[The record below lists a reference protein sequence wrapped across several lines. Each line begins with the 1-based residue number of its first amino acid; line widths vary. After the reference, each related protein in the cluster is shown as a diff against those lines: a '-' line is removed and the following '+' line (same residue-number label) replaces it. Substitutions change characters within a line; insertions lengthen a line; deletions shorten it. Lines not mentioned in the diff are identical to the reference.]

1 MSRVLPYAVPG
12 GGNRARESGGGSKM
26 GSKKP
31 SVLGKESLMATW
43 RNWAGNQ
50 IAHPQSIESPRNVT
64 ELAAVVAEA
73 TAQGQKVKAV
83 GSGHSFT
90 SAAATDGRMIRL
102 DNLSGI
108 SHVDRARNQV
118 TVGAGT
124 RLSDLNTLLHA
135 EGLALANL
143 GDIAYQ
149 TVAGAISTSTH
160 GTGTALTG
168 LAGQVVAMTLVNG
181 HGEILECSDSCNA
194 DILDVG
200 RVSVG
205 AVGVIS
211 DYTLQ
216 AVPSFR
222 LRALEQPMRLDDVL
236 ENVHELAAA
245 HDHFEFFWIPHTKWA
260 LTKRNNRTDDELQP
274 LPRIKGWIEKT
285 FMENYA
291 FGALC
296 RVGRVRPSLIPRLA
310 TALPSS
316 GSREYV
322 DQSFKIFAS
331 PRIVRFYE
339 MEHAL
344 PVEAVVP
351 ALRDIRAMVE
361 RKGYML
367 NFPVE
372 VRFTKGD
379 DVALSTAY
387 GRESAY
393 IAVHVYKGME
403 CEPFFRDVEDILRGY
418 DARPHW
424 GKVHYREAEELSA
437 LYPRWN
443 DFIALRNRLDPLRTF
458 SNAYTDTVFGQ

>member
-1 MSRVLPYAVPG
+1 
-12 GGNRARESGGGSKM
+12 
-26 GSKKP
+26 
-31 SVLGKESLMATW
+31 
-43 RNWAGNQ
+43 
-50 IAHPQSIESPRNVT
+50 
-64 ELAAVVAEA
+64 
-73 TAQGQKVKAV
+73 
-83 GSGHSFT
+83 
-90 SAAATDGRMIRL
+90 
-102 DNLSGI
+102 
-108 SHVDRARNQV
+108 
-118 TVGAGT
+118 
-124 RLSDLNTLLHA
+124 LLHS

-160 GTGTALTG
+160 GTGKALTG
-168 LAGQVVAMTLVNG
+168 LAGQVVAMKLING
-181 HGEILECSDSCNA
+181 KGEIIECSKSVNPQ
-194 DILDVG
+194 IFDVA

-205 AVGVIS
+205 ALGIITE
-211 DYTLQ
+211 YTLQ

-236 ENVHELAAA
+236 ENAHDLADT

-260 LTKRNNRTDDELQP
+260 LTKRNNRTEDELQP
-274 LPRIKGWIEKT
+274 LPRVKGWIEKT

-291 FGALC
+291 FGAVC
-296 RVGRVRPSLIPRLA
+296 RVGRARPSLIPRLA

-322 DQSFKIFAS
+322 DQSYKIFAS

-344 PVEAVVP
+344 PVEALVP
-351 ALRDIRAMVE
+351 ALKEIRAMVD
-361 RKGYML
+361 RKGYLL

-379 DVALSTAY
+379 DVPLSTAY
-387 GRESAY
+387 GRDSAY

-403 CEPFFRDVEDILRGY
+403 CEPFFRDVEDILRAY

-424 GKVHYREAEELSA
+424 GKMHYRDAEELSK
-437 LYPRWN
+437 LYPRW
-443 DFIALRNRLDPLRTF
+443 DEFIALRDQLDPQRTF
-458 SNAYTDTVFGQ
+458 SNAYSDTVFGK

>member
-1 MSRVLPYAVPG
+1 
-12 GGNRARESGGGSKM
+12 
-26 GSKKP
+26 
-31 SVLGKESLMATW
+31 MATW

-50 IAHPQSIESPRNVT
+50 KASPVSIDAPRSVA
-64 ELAAVVAEA
+64 ELAALVASASE
-73 TAQGQKVKAV
+73 QGQKVKAV

-90 SAAATDGRMIRL
+90 SAAATNGRMIRL
-102 DNLSGI
+102 ENLSGI
-108 SHVDRARNQV
+108 LHIDRATCRV

-124 RLSDLNTLLHA
+124 RLSELNTLLDA

-160 GTGTALTG
+160 GTGKALTG
-168 LAGQVVAMTLVNG
+168 LAGQVVAMKLVNG
-181 HGEILECSDSCNA
+181 LGEIIECSQSVNPH
-194 DILDVG
+194 IFDVA

-205 AVGVIS
+205 ALGVITE
-211 DYTLQ
+211 YTLQ

-222 LRALEQPMRLDDVL
+222 LRALEQPMRLDEVL
-236 ENVHELAAA
+236 ENAHDLASTN
-245 HDHFEFFWIPHTKWA
+245 DHFEFFWIPHTKWA
-260 LTKRNNRTDDELQP
+260 LTKRNNRTEDELQP
-274 LPRIKGWIEKT
+274 LPRVKGWIEKT

-291 FGALC
+291 FGAVC
-296 RVGRVRPSLIPRLA
+296 RIGRARPSLIPRLA

-344 PVEAVVP
+344 PVEALVP
-351 ALRDIRAMVE
+351 ALKEIRAMVD
-361 RKGYML
+361 RKGYLL

-379 DVALSTAY
+379 DVPLSTAY
-387 GRESAY
+387 GRDSAY

-403 CEPFFRDVEDILRGY
+403 CQPFFRDVEDILRAY

-424 GKVHYREAEELSA
+424 GKMHYREADELSK
-437 LYPRWN
+437 LYPRW
-443 DFIALRNRLDPLRTF
+443 DEFITLRNQLDPQRTF
-458 SNAYTDTVFGQ
+458 SNAYSDTVFGK

>member
-1 MSRVLPYAVPG
+1 
-12 GGNRARESGGGSKM
+12 
-26 GSKKP
+26 
-31 SVLGKESLMATW
+31 MATW

-50 IAHPQSIESPRNVT
+50 KANPLSIEAPKSVS
-64 ELAAVVAEA
+64 ELSAIVSRASE
-73 TAQGQKVKAV
+73 QGQKVKAV

-102 DNLSGI
+102 ENLSGI
-108 SHVDRARNQV
+108 LHIDHASSQV

-124 RLSDLNTLLHA
+124 RLSDLNMLLHT

-160 GTGTALTG
+160 GTGKALTG
-168 LAGQVVAMTLVNG
+168 LAGQVVAMKLINGQGESIECSKSVNP
-181 HGEILECSDSCNA
+181 HILEVA
-194 DILDVG
+194 

-205 AVGVIS
+205 ALGIITE
-211 DYTLQ
+211 YTLQ
-216 AVPSFR
+216 TVPSFR

-236 ENVHELAAA
+236 ENAHDLASA

-260 LTKRNNRTDDELQP
+260 LTKRNNRTEDELQP
-274 LPRIKGWIEKT
+274 LPRVKGWIDKT

-296 RVGRVRPSLIPRLA
+296 RVGRARPSLIPRLA

-344 PVEAVVP
+344 PVDALVP
-351 ALRDIRAMVE
+351 ALKEIRAMVD
-361 RKGYML
+361 RKGYLL

-379 DVALSTAY
+379 DVPLSTAY
-387 GRESAY
+387 GRDSAY

-403 CEPFFRDVEDILRGY
+403 CEPFFRDVEDILRAY

-424 GKVHYREAEELSA
+424 GKMHYRDAEELSK
-437 LYPRWN
+437 LYPRW
-443 DFIALRNRLDPLRTF
+443 DEFIALRNQLDPQRTF
-458 SNAYTDTVFGQ
+458 SNDYSDTVFGK

>member
-1 MSRVLPYAVPG
+1 
-12 GGNRARESGGGSKM
+12 
-26 GSKKP
+26 
-31 SVLGKESLMATW
+31 MATW

-50 IAHPQSIESPRNVT
+50 KASPLSIDTPRDVG
-64 ELAAVVAEA
+64 ELAALVASA
-73 TAQGQKVKAV
+73 ADLGQKVKAV

-90 SAAATDGRMIRL
+90 SAAATNGRMVGL
-102 DNLSGI
+102 ENLRGI
-108 SHVDRARNQV
+108 LHIDRASSQV

-160 GTGTALTG
+160 GTGKALTG
-168 LAGQVVAMTLVNG
+168 LAGQVVAMKLING
-181 HGEILECSDSCNA
+181 QGQIIECSKSVNSQ
-194 DILDVG
+194 IFDVA

-205 AVGVIS
+205 ALGIITE
-211 DYTLQ
+211 YTLQ

-236 ENVHELAAA
+236 DNVHDLASA

-260 LTKRNNRTDDELQP
+260 LTKRNNRTEDELQP
-274 LPRIKGWIEKT
+274 LPRVKGWIEKT

-296 RVGRVRPSLIPRLA
+296 RVGRARPSLIPRLA

-339 MEHAL
+339 MEHAV
-344 PVEAVVP
+344 PVEAIVP
-351 ALRDIRAMVE
+351 ALKEIRAMVD
-361 RKGYML
+361 RKGYLL

-379 DVALSTAY
+379 DVPLSTAY
-387 GRESAY
+387 GRDSAY

-403 CEPFFRDVEDILRGY
+403 CEPFFRDVEDILRSY

-424 GKVHYREAEELSA
+424 GKMHYRDAEELSK
-437 LYPRWN
+437 LYPRW
-443 DFIALRNRLDPLRTF
+443 DEFIALRNQLDPQRTF
-458 SNAYTDTVFGQ
+458 SNAYSDTVFGK

>member
-1 MSRVLPYAVPG
+1 
-12 GGNRARESGGGSKM
+12 
-26 GSKKP
+26 
-31 SVLGKESLMATW
+31 MATW

-50 IAHPQSIESPRNVT
+50 KASPVSIDAPRSVA
-64 ELAAVVAEA
+64 ELAALVASASE
-73 TAQGQKVKAV
+73 QGQKVKAV

-90 SAAATDGRMIRL
+90 SAAATNGRMIRL
-102 DNLSGI
+102 ENLNGI
-108 SHVDRARNQV
+108 LHVDRATCQV

-124 RLSDLNTLLHA
+124 RLSDLNTLLDA

-160 GTGTALTG
+160 GTGKALTG
-168 LAGQVVAMTLVNG
+168 LAGQVVAMKLVNG
-181 HGEILECSDSCNA
+181 HGEIIECSQSVNPH
-194 DILDVG
+194 IFDVA

-205 AVGVIS
+205 ALGVITE
-211 DYTLQ
+211 YILQ

-222 LRALEQPMRLDDVL
+222 LRALEQPMRLDEVL
-236 ENVHELAAA
+236 ENAHDLASTN
-245 HDHFEFFWIPHTKWA
+245 DHFEFFWIPHTKWA
-260 LTKRNNRTDDELQP
+260 LTKRNNRTEDELQP
-274 LPRIKGWIEKT
+274 LPRVKGWIEKT

-291 FGALC
+291 FGAVC
-296 RVGRVRPSLIPRLA
+296 RIGRARPSLIPRLA

-344 PVEAVVP
+344 PVEALVP
-351 ALRDIRAMVE
+351 ALKEIRAMVD
-361 RKGYML
+361 RKGYLL

-379 DVALSTAY
+379 DVPLSTAY
-387 GRESAY
+387 GRDSAY

-403 CEPFFRDVEDILRGY
+403 CEPFFRDVEDILRAY

-424 GKVHYREAEELSA
+424 GKMHYREADELSK

-443 DFIALRNRLDPLRTF
+443 EFITLRNQLDPQRTF
-458 SNAYTDTVFGQ
+458 SNAYSDTVFGK

>member
-1 MSRVLPYAVPG
+1 
-12 GGNRARESGGGSKM
+12 
-26 GSKKP
+26 
-31 SVLGKESLMATW
+31 MATW

-50 IAHPQSIESPRNVT
+50 KANPVSIDAPRSVG
-64 ELAAVVAEA
+64 ELAALVASA
-73 TAQGQKVKAV
+73 SGQGQKVKAV

-90 SAAATDGRMIRL
+90 SAAATNGRMIRL
-102 DNLSGI
+102 ENLSGI
-108 SHVDRARNQV
+108 LHIDHASCQV

-124 RLSDLNTLLHA
+124 RLSDLNTLLHT

-160 GTGTALTG
+160 GTGKALTG
-168 LAGQVVAMTLVNG
+168 LAGQVVAMKLING
-181 HGEILECSDSCNA
+181 QGEIIECSKSLNPHVF
-194 DILDVG
+194 DVA

-205 AVGVIS
+205 ALGIITE
-211 DYTLQ
+211 YTLQ

-236 ENVHELAAA
+236 ENAHDLAST

-260 LTKRNNRTDDELQP
+260 LTKRNNRTEDELQP
-274 LPRIKGWIEKT
+274 LPCVKGWIDKT

-296 RVGRVRPSLIPRLA
+296 RIGRARPSLIPRLA

-322 DQSFKIFAS
+322 DQSFKVFAS

-344 PVEAVVP
+344 PVEALVP
-351 ALRDIRAMVE
+351 ALKEIRAMVH
-361 RKGYML
+361 RKGYLL

-379 DVALSTAY
+379 DVPLSTAF
-387 GRESAY
+387 GRDSAY

-403 CEPFFRDVEDILRGY
+403 CEPFFRDVEDILRAY

-424 GKVHYREAEELSA
+424 GKMHYRDAEELSK
-437 LYPRWN
+437 LYPRW
-443 DFIALRNRLDPLRTF
+443 DEFIALRNQLDPQRTF
-458 SNAYTDTVFGQ
+458 SNAYSDTVFGK

>member
-1 MSRVLPYAVPG
+1 
-12 GGNRARESGGGSKM
+12 
-26 GSKKP
+26 
-31 SVLGKESLMATW
+31 MATW

-50 IAHPQSIESPRNVT
+50 KANPLSIEAPKSVS
-64 ELAAVVAEA
+64 ELSAIVSRASGR
-73 TAQGQKVKAV
+73 GQKVKAV

-90 SAAATDGRMIRL
+90 SAAATNGRMIRL
-102 DNLSGI
+102 ENLSGI
-108 SHVDRARNQV
+108 LHIDHASCQV

-124 RLSDLNTLLHA
+124 RLSDLNMLLHT

-160 GTGTALTG
+160 GTGNALTG
-168 LAGQVVAMTLVNG
+168 LAGQVVAMKLING
-181 HGEILECSDSCNA
+181 QGEIVECSKSVNPH
-194 DILDVG
+194 IFDVA

-205 AVGVIS
+205 ALGIITE
-211 DYTLQ
+211 YTLQ
-216 AVPSFR
+216 TVPSFR

-236 ENVHELAAA
+236 ENAHDLASA

-260 LTKRNNRTDDELQP
+260 LTKRNNRTEDELQP
-274 LPRIKGWIEKT
+274 LPLVKGWIDKT

-296 RVGRVRPSLIPRLA
+296 RVGRARPSLIPRLA

-344 PVEAVVP
+344 PVDALVP
-351 ALRDIRAMVE
+351 ALKEIRAMVD
-361 RKGYML
+361 RKGYLL

-379 DVALSTAY
+379 DVPLSTAY
-387 GRESAY
+387 GRDSAY

-403 CEPFFRDVEDILRGY
+403 CEPFFRDVEDILRAY

-424 GKVHYREAEELSA
+424 GKMNYRDAEELSK
-437 LYPRWN
+437 LYPRW
-443 DFIALRNRLDPLRTF
+443 DEFIALRNQLDPQRTF
-458 SNAYTDTVFGQ
+458 SNAYSDTVFGK

>member
-1 MSRVLPYAVPG
+1 
-12 GGNRARESGGGSKM
+12 
-26 GSKKP
+26 
-31 SVLGKESLMATW
+31 MATW

-50 IAHPQSIESPRNVT
+50 KANPLSIEAPKSVS
-64 ELAAVVAEA
+64 ELSAIVSRASE
-73 TAQGQKVKAV
+73 QGQKVKAV

-102 DNLSGI
+102 ENLSGI
-108 SHVDRARNQV
+108 LHIDHETCQV

-160 GTGTALTG
+160 GTGKALTG
-168 LAGQVVAMTLVNG
+168 LAGQVVAMKLING
-181 HGEILECSDSCNA
+181 QGDIIECSKSVNSH
-194 DILDVG
+194 IFDVA

-205 AVGVIS
+205 ALGVITE
-211 DYTLQ
+211 YTLQ

-236 ENVHELAAA
+236 ENAHDLASA

-260 LTKRNNRTDDELQP
+260 LTKRNNRTEDELQP
-274 LPRIKGWIEKT
+274 LPRVKGWIEKT

-296 RVGRVRPSLIPRLA
+296 RVGRARPSLIPRLA

-344 PVEAVVP
+344 PVEALVP
-351 ALRDIRAMVE
+351 ALKEIRAMVD
-361 RKGYML
+361 RKRYLL

-379 DVALSTAY
+379 DVPLSTAY
-387 GRESAY
+387 GRDSAY

-403 CEPFFRDVEDILRGY
+403 CEPFFRDVEDILRAY

-424 GKVHYREAEELSA
+424 GKMHYRDADELSK
-437 LYPRWN
+437 LYPRW
-443 DFIALRNRLDPLRTF
+443 DEFIALRNQLDPQRTF
-458 SNAYTDTVFGQ
+458 SNAYSDTVFGK

>member
-1 MSRVLPYAVPG
+1 
-12 GGNRARESGGGSKM
+12 
-26 GSKKP
+26 
-31 SVLGKESLMATW
+31 MATW

-50 IAHPQSIESPRNVT
+50 KANPLSIEAPKSVSDLSAIVSRAS
-64 ELAAVVAEA
+64 E
-73 TAQGQKVKAV
+73 QGQKVKAV

-90 SAAATDGRMIRL
+90 SAAATNGRMIRL
-102 DNLSGI
+102 ENLSGI
-108 SHVDRARNQV
+108 LHVDHASCQV

-124 RLSDLNTLLHA
+124 RLSDLNMLLHT

-160 GTGTALTG
+160 GTGKALTG
-168 LAGQVVAMTLVNG
+168 LAGQVVAMKLING
-181 HGEILECSDSCNA
+181 QGEIIECSKSVNPH
-194 DILDVG
+194 ILEVA

-205 AVGVIS
+205 ALGIITE
-211 DYTLQ
+211 YTLQ
-216 AVPSFR
+216 TVPSFR

-236 ENVHELAAA
+236 ENAHDLASA

-260 LTKRNNRTDDELQP
+260 LTKRNNRTEDELQP
-274 LPRIKGWIEKT
+274 LPLVKGWIDKT

-296 RVGRVRPSLIPRLA
+296 RVGRARPSLIPRLA

-344 PVEAVVP
+344 PVDALVP
-351 ALRDIRAMVE
+351 ALKEIRAMVD
-361 RKGYML
+361 RKGYLL

-379 DVALSTAY
+379 DVPLSTAY
-387 GRESAY
+387 GRDSAY

-403 CEPFFRDVEDILRGY
+403 CEPFFRDVEDILRAY

-424 GKVHYREAEELSA
+424 GKMHYRDAEELSK
-437 LYPRWN
+437 LYPRW
-443 DFIALRNRLDPLRTF
+443 DEFIALRNQLDPQRTF
-458 SNAYTDTVFGQ
+458 SNAYSDTVFGK

>member
-1 MSRVLPYAVPG
+1 
-12 GGNRARESGGGSKM
+12 
-26 GSKKP
+26 
-31 SVLGKESLMATW
+31 MATW

-50 IAHPQSIESPRNVT
+50 KASPLSIDAPRSVA
-64 ELAAVVAEA
+64 ELAALVASASE
-73 TAQGQKVKAV
+73 QGQKVKAV

-90 SAAATDGRMIRL
+90 SAAATNGRMIRL
-102 DNLSGI
+102 ENLSGI
-108 SHVDRARNQV
+108 LHVDRATCRV

-124 RLSDLNTLLHA
+124 RLSELNTLLDA

-160 GTGTALTG
+160 GTGKALTG
-168 LAGQVVAMTLVNG
+168 LAGQVVAMKLVNG
-181 HGEILECSDSCNA
+181 HGEIIECSQSVNPH
-194 DILDVG
+194 ILDVA

-205 AVGVIS
+205 ALGVITE
-211 DYTLQ
+211 YTLQ

-236 ENVHELAAA
+236 ENAHDLASTN
-245 HDHFEFFWIPHTKWA
+245 DHFEFFWIPHTKWA
-260 LTKRNNRTDDELQP
+260 LTKRNNRTEDELQP
-274 LPRIKGWIEKT
+274 LPRVKGWIEKT

-291 FGALC
+291 FGAVC
-296 RVGRVRPSLIPRLA
+296 RIGRARPSLIPRLA

-344 PVEAVVP
+344 PVEALVP
-351 ALRDIRAMVE
+351 ALKEIRAMVD
-361 RKGYML
+361 RKGYLL

-379 DVALSTAY
+379 DVPLSTAY
-387 GRESAY
+387 GRDSAY

-403 CEPFFRDVEDILRGY
+403 CEPFFRDVEDILRAY

-424 GKVHYREAEELSA
+424 GKMHYREADELSK

-443 DFIALRNRLDPLRTF
+443 EFITLRNQLDPQRTF
-458 SNAYTDTVFGQ
+458 SNVYSDTVFGK

>member
-1 MSRVLPYAVPG
+1 
-12 GGNRARESGGGSKM
+12 
-26 GSKKP
+26 
-31 SVLGKESLMATW
+31 MATW

-50 IAHPQSIESPRNVT
+50 KASPVSIDAPRSVA
-64 ELAAVVAEA
+64 ELAALVASASE
-73 TAQGQKVKAV
+73 QGQKVKAV

-90 SAAATDGRMIRL
+90 SAAATNGRMIRL
-102 DNLSGI
+102 ENLSGI
-108 SHVDRARNQV
+108 LHVDRATCRV

-124 RLSDLNTLLHA
+124 RLSELNTLLDA

-160 GTGTALTG
+160 GTGKALTG
-168 LAGQVVAMTLVNG
+168 LAGQVVAMKLVNG
-181 HGEILECSDSCNA
+181 LGEIIECSQSVNPH
-194 DILDVG
+194 IFDVA

-205 AVGVIS
+205 ALGVITE
-211 DYTLQ
+211 YTLQ

-222 LRALEQPMRLDDVL
+222 LRALEQPMRLDEVL
-236 ENVHELAAA
+236 ENAHDLASTN
-245 HDHFEFFWIPHTKWA
+245 DHFEFFWIPHTKWA
-260 LTKRNNRTDDELQP
+260 LTKRNNRTEDELQP
-274 LPRIKGWIEKT
+274 LPRVKGWIEKT

-291 FGALC
+291 FDAVC
-296 RVGRVRPSLIPRLA
+296 RIGRARPSLIPRLA

-322 DQSFKIFAS
+322 NQSFKIFAS

-344 PVEAVVP
+344 PVEALVP
-351 ALRDIRAMVE
+351 ALKEIRAMVD
-361 RKGYML
+361 RKGYLL

-379 DVALSTAY
+379 DVPLSTAY
-387 GRESAY
+387 GRDSAY

-403 CEPFFRDVEDILRGY
+403 CQPFFRDVEDILRAY

-424 GKVHYREAEELSA
+424 GKMHYREADELSK
-437 LYPRWN
+437 LYPRW
-443 DFIALRNRLDPLRTF
+443 DEFITLRNQLDPQRTF
-458 SNAYTDTVFGQ
+458 SNAYSDTVFGK

>member
-1 MSRVLPYAVPG
+1 
-12 GGNRARESGGGSKM
+12 
-26 GSKKP
+26 
-31 SVLGKESLMATW
+31 MATW

-50 IAHPQSIESPRNVT
+50 KASPVSIDAPRSVA
-64 ELAAVVAEA
+64 ELAALVASASE
-73 TAQGQKVKAV
+73 QGQKVKAV

-90 SAAATDGRMIRL
+90 SAAATNGRMIRL
-102 DNLSGI
+102 ENLNGI
-108 SHVDRARNQV
+108 LHVDRATCQV

-124 RLSDLNTLLHA
+124 RLSDLNTLLDA

-160 GTGTALTG
+160 GTGKALTG
-168 LAGQVVAMTLVNG
+168 LAGQVVAMKLVNG
-181 HGEILECSDSCNA
+181 LGEIIECSQSVNPH
-194 DILDVG
+194 IFDVA

-205 AVGVIS
+205 ALGVITE
-211 DYTLQ
+211 YTLQ

-222 LRALEQPMRLDDVL
+222 LRALEQPMRLDEVL
-236 ENVHELAAA
+236 ENAHDLASTN
-245 HDHFEFFWIPHTKWA
+245 DHFEFFWIPHTKWA
-260 LTKRNNRTDDELQP
+260 LTKRNNRTEDELQP
-274 LPRIKGWIEKT
+274 LPRVKGWIEKT

-291 FGALC
+291 FGAVC
-296 RVGRVRPSLIPRLA
+296 RVGRARPSLIPRLA

-344 PVEAVVP
+344 PVEALVP
-351 ALRDIRAMVE
+351 ALKEIRAMVD
-361 RKGYML
+361 RKGYLL

-379 DVALSTAY
+379 DVPLSTAY
-387 GRESAY
+387 GRDSAY

-403 CEPFFRDVEDILRGY
+403 CQPFFRDVEDILRAY

-424 GKVHYREAEELSA
+424 GKMHYREADELSK
-437 LYPRWN
+437 LYPRW
-443 DFIALRNRLDPLRTF
+443 DEFITLRNQLDPQRTF
-458 SNAYTDTVFGQ
+458 SNAYSDTVFGK

>member
-1 MSRVLPYAVPG
+1 
-12 GGNRARESGGGSKM
+12 M
-26 GSKKP
+26 GSQKP
-31 SVLGKESLMATW
+31 SVLGKESRMATW

>member
-1 MSRVLPYAVPG
+1 
-12 GGNRARESGGGSKM
+12 
-26 GSKKP
+26 
-31 SVLGKESLMATW
+31 MATW

-50 IAHPQSIESPRNVT
+50 KANPVSIDAPWSVG
-64 ELAAVVAEA
+64 ELAALVASA
-73 TAQGQKVKAV
+73 SGQGQKVKAV

-90 SAAATDGRMIRL
+90 SAAATNGRMIRL
-102 DNLSGI
+102 ENLSGI
-108 SHVDRARNQV
+108 LHIDHASCQV

-124 RLSDLNTLLHA
+124 RLSDLNTLLHT

-160 GTGTALTG
+160 GTGKALTG
-168 LAGQVVAMTLVNG
+168 LAGQVVAMKLING
-181 HGEILECSDSCNA
+181 QGEIIECSESLNPH
-194 DILDVG
+194 IFDVA

-205 AVGVIS
+205 ALGIITE
-211 DYTLQ
+211 YTLQ

-236 ENVHELAAA
+236 ENAHDLAST

-260 LTKRNNRTDDELQP
+260 LTKRNNRTEDELQP
-274 LPRIKGWIEKT
+274 LPRVKGWIEKT

-291 FGALC
+291 FGAVC
-296 RVGRVRPSLIPRLA
+296 RVGRARPSLIPRLA

-322 DQSFKIFAS
+322 DQSYKIFAS

-344 PVEAVVP
+344 PVEALVP
-351 ALRDIRAMVE
+351 ALREIRAMVD
-361 RKGYML
+361 RKGYLL

-379 DVALSTAY
+379 DVPLSTAY
-387 GRESAY
+387 GRDSAY

-403 CEPFFRDVEDILRGY
+403 CEPFFRDVEDILRAY

-424 GKVHYREAEELSA
+424 GKMHYREAEELSK
-437 LYPRWN
+437 LYPRW
-443 DFIALRNRLDPLRTF
+443 DEFIALRNQLDPQRTF
-458 SNAYTDTVFGQ
+458 SNAYSDTVFGK

>member
-1 MSRVLPYAVPG
+1 
-12 GGNRARESGGGSKM
+12 
-26 GSKKP
+26 
-31 SVLGKESLMATW
+31 MATW

-50 IAHPQSIESPRNVT
+50 KANPLSIEAPKSVS
-64 ELAAVVAEA
+64 ELSAIVSRASE
-73 TAQGQKVKAV
+73 QGQKVKAV

-90 SAAATDGRMIRL
+90 SAAASNGRMIRL
-102 DNLSGI
+102 ENLSGI
-108 SHVDRARNQV
+108 LHVDHASCQV

-124 RLSDLNTLLHA
+124 RLSDLNMLLHT

-160 GTGTALTG
+160 GTGKALTG
-168 LAGQVVAMTLVNG
+168 LAGQVVAMKLING
-181 HGEILECSDSCNA
+181 QGEIIECSKSVNPH
-194 DILDVG
+194 IFDVA

-205 AVGVIS
+205 ALGIITE
-211 DYTLQ
+211 YTLQ

-222 LRALEQPMRLDDVL
+222 LRALEQPIRLDEVL
-236 ENVHELAAA
+236 ENAHELASA

-260 LTKRNNRTDDELQP
+260 LTKRNNRTEDELQP
-274 LPRIKGWIEKT
+274 LPRVKGWIEKT

-296 RVGRVRPSLIPRLA
+296 RVGRARPSLIPRLA

-344 PVEAVVP
+344 PVEALVP
-351 ALRDIRAMVE
+351 ALKEIRAMVD
-361 RKGYML
+361 RKRYLL

-379 DVALSTAY
+379 DVPLSTAY
-387 GRESAY
+387 GRDSAY

-403 CEPFFRDVEDILRGY
+403 CEPFFRDVEDILRAY

-424 GKVHYREAEELSA
+424 GKMHYRDADELSK
-437 LYPRWN
+437 LYPRW
-443 DFIALRNRLDPLRTF
+443 DQFIALRNQLDPQRTF
-458 SNAYTDTVFGQ
+458 SNAYSDTVFGK

>member
-1 MSRVLPYAVPG
+1 
-12 GGNRARESGGGSKM
+12 
-26 GSKKP
+26 
-31 SVLGKESLMATW
+31 MATW

-50 IAHPQSIESPRNVT
+50 KASPLSIESPRSVG
-64 ELAAVVAEA
+64 ELAALVASASEL
-73 TAQGQKVKAV
+73 GQKVKAV

-90 SAAATDGRMIRL
+90 SAAATNGRMVRL
-102 DNLSGI
+102 ESLSGI
-108 SHVDRARNQV
+108 LNVDRAKCQV

-124 RLSDLNTLLHA
+124 RLSDLNTLLHS

-160 GTGTALTG
+160 GTGKALTG
-168 LAGQVVAMTLVNG
+168 LAGQVIAMKLTNG
-181 HGEILECSDSCNA
+181 QGEIIECSKSVNPQ
-194 DILDVG
+194 IFDVA

-205 AVGVIS
+205 ALGIITE
-211 DYTLQ
+211 YTLQ

-236 ENVHELAAA
+236 ENAHDLASTN
-245 HDHFEFFWIPHTKWA
+245 DHFEFFWIPHTKWA
-260 LTKRNNRTDDELQP
+260 LTKRNNRTEDELQP
-274 LPRIKGWIEKT
+274 LPRVKGWIEKT

-291 FGALC
+291 FGAVC
-296 RVGRVRPSLIPRLA
+296 RVGRARPSLIPRLA

-322 DQSFKIFAS
+322 DQSYKIFAS

-344 PVEAVVP
+344 PVEALVP
-351 ALRDIRAMVE
+351 ALKEIRAMVD
-361 RKGYML
+361 RKGYLL

-379 DVALSTAY
+379 DVPLSTAY
-387 GRESAY
+387 GRDSAY

-403 CEPFFRDVEDILRGY
+403 CEPFFRDVEDILRAY

-424 GKVHYREAEELSA
+424 GKMHYRDAEELSK
-437 LYPRWN
+437 LYPRW
-443 DFIALRNRLDPLRTF
+443 DEFITLRNQLDPQRTF
-458 SNAYTDTVFGQ
+458 SNAYSDTVFGK

>member
-1 MSRVLPYAVPG
+1 
-12 GGNRARESGGGSKM
+12 
-26 GSKKP
+26 
-31 SVLGKESLMATW
+31 MATW

-50 IAHPQSIESPRNVT
+50 VAHPQSIESPRNVG
-64 ELAAVVAEA
+64 ELAEIVAQA
-73 TAQGQKVKAV
+73 SARGQKIKAV

-90 SAAATDGRMIRL
+90 SAAATDGRMLRL
-102 DNLSGI
+102 ENLRGI
-108 SHVDRARNQV
+108 SHVDREKNQV

-124 RLSDLNTLLHA
+124 RLSELNTLLHA
-135 EGLALANL
+135 EGLALANM

-160 GTGTALTG
+160 GTGKALTG
-168 LAGQVVAMTLVNG
+168 LAGQVVAMTMVNG
-181 HGEILECSDSCNA
+181 NGEIVECSATSHS
-194 DILDVG
+194 DVFEDG

-205 AVGVIS
+205 ALGVVS
-211 DYTLQ
+211 QYTLQ
-216 AVPSFR
+216 VVPAFR

-236 ENVHELAAA
+236 ENA
-245 HDHFEFFWIPHTKWA
+245 HDLSATNDHFEFFWIPHTKWA

-274 LPRIKGWIEKT
+274 LPRVRGWVEKT

-291 FGALC
+291 FGAVC
-296 RVGRVRPSLIPRLA
+296 RVGRARPSLIPRLA

-351 ALRDIRAMVE
+351 ALKEIRAMVD
-361 RKGYML
+361 RKGYLL

-387 GRESAY
+387 GRDSAY

-424 GKVHYREAEELSA
+424 GKMHYRDAAELST
-437 LYPRWN
+437 LYPKWN
-443 DFIALRNRLDPLRTF
+443 DFIALRDRLDPGRTF
-458 SNAYTDTVFGQ
+458 ANAYTDTVFGK

>member
-1 MSRVLPYAVPG
+1 
-12 GGNRARESGGGSKM
+12 
-26 GSKKP
+26 
-31 SVLGKESLMATW
+31 MATW

-50 IAHPQSIESPRNVT
+50 KASPVSIDAPRSVG
-64 ELAAVVAEA
+64 ELAALVASA
-73 TAQGQKVKAV
+73 SGQGQKVKAV

-90 SAAATDGRMIRL
+90 SAAATNGRMVRL
-102 DNLSGI
+102 ENLSGI
-108 SHVDRARNQV
+108 LHIDHASSQV

-124 RLSDLNTLLHA
+124 RLSDLNMLLHA

-160 GTGTALTG
+160 GTGKALTG
-168 LAGQVVAMTLVNG
+168 LAGQVVAMKLING
-181 HGEILECSDSCNA
+181 QGEIIECSKSLNPH
-194 DILDVG
+194 IFDVA

-205 AVGVIS
+205 ALGIITE
-211 DYTLQ
+211 YTLQ

-236 ENVHELAAA
+236 ENAHDLASA

-260 LTKRNNRTDDELQP
+260 LTKRNNRTEDELQP
-274 LPRIKGWIEKT
+274 LPRVKGWIEKT

-296 RVGRVRPSLIPRLA
+296 RVGRARPSLIPRLA

-344 PVEAVVP
+344 PVEGLVP
-351 ALRDIRAMVE
+351 ALREIRAMVD
-361 RKGYML
+361 RKGYLL

-379 DVALSTAY
+379 DVPLSTAF
-387 GRESAY
+387 GRDSAY

-403 CEPFFRDVEDILRGY
+403 CEPFFRDVEDILRAY

-424 GKVHYREAEELSA
+424 GKMHYRDAEELSK
-437 LYPRWN
+437 LYPRW
-443 DFIALRNRLDPLRTF
+443 DEFIALRNQLDPQRTF
-458 SNAYTDTVFGQ
+458 SNVYSDTVFGK

>member
-1 MSRVLPYAVPG
+1 
-12 GGNRARESGGGSKM
+12 
-26 GSKKP
+26 
-31 SVLGKESLMATW
+31 MATW

-50 IAHPQSIESPRNVT
+50 KSHPVSIDEPRSVG
-64 ELAAVVAEA
+64 ELSSLVARASSRGE
-73 TAQGQKVKAV
+73 KVKAV

-90 SAAATDGRMIRL
+90 SAAATDGRMVRL
-102 DNLSGI
+102 DNLTGI
-108 SHVDRARNQV
+108 SHVDHVKNQV

-124 RLSDLNTLLHA
+124 RLSELNTLLDA
-135 EGLALANL
+135 EGLAMANL

-160 GTGTALTG
+160 GTGKALTG

-181 HGEILECSDSCNA
+181 HGEILECSDTTNS

-205 AVGVIS
+205 ALGIITE
-211 DYTLQ
+211 YTLQ
-216 AVPSFR
+216 VVPSFR
-222 LRALEQPMRLDDVL
+222 LRALEQPMKLDEVL
-236 ENVHELAAA
+236 ENIHELAAA
-245 HDHFEFFWIPHTKWA
+245 HDHFEFFWIPHTRWA
-260 LTKRNNRTDDELQP
+260 LTKRNNRTDDALAP
-274 LPRIKGWIEKT
+274 LPRVKGWIDKT

-296 RVGRVRPSLIPRLA
+296 RVGRARPSLIPRLA

-344 PVEAVVP
+344 PVDAVAP
-351 ALRDIRAMVE
+351 ALRDIRSMIE
-361 RKGYML
+361 RKGYLL
-367 NFPVE
+367 NFPIE

-379 DVALSTAY
+379 DVPLSTAH
-387 GRESAY
+387 GRDSAY

-403 CEPFFRDVEDILRGY
+403 SEPFFRDVEDILRGY
-418 DARPHW
+418 NARPHW
-424 GKVHYREAEELSA
+424 GKMHYRDAGELST
-437 LYPRWN
+437 LYPRW
-443 DFIALRNRLDPLRTF
+443 DEFISLRNRLDPQRTF
-458 SNAYTDTVFGQ
+458 ANAYTDTVFGT

>member
-1 MSRVLPYAVPG
+1 
-12 GGNRARESGGGSKM
+12 
-26 GSKKP
+26 
-31 SVLGKESLMATW
+31 MATW

-50 IAHPQSIESPRNVT
+50 VAHPQSIESPRNVG
-64 ELAAVVAEA
+64 ELAEIVAQA
-73 TAQGQKVKAV
+73 SARGQKIKAV

-90 SAAATDGRMIRL
+90 SAAATDGRMLRL
-102 DNLSGI
+102 ENLRGI
-108 SHVDRARNQV
+108 THVDRKKNQV

-124 RLSDLNTLLHA
+124 RLSELNTLLHA
-135 EGLALANL
+135 EGLALANM

-160 GTGTALTG
+160 GTGKALTG
-168 LAGQVVAMTLVNG
+168 LAGQVVAMTMVNG
-181 HGEILECSDSCNA
+181 NGEIVECSATSHS
-194 DILDVG
+194 DVFEAG

-205 AVGVIS
+205 ALGVVS
-211 DYTLQ
+211 QYTLQ
-216 AVPSFR
+216 VVPAFR

-236 ENVHELAAA
+236 ENA
-245 HDHFEFFWIPHTKWA
+245 HDLSTTNDHFEFFWIPHTKWA

-274 LPRIKGWIEKT
+274 LPRVRGWVEKT

-291 FGALC
+291 FGAVC
-296 RVGRVRPSLIPRLA
+296 RVGRARPSLIPRLA

-351 ALRDIRAMVE
+351 ALKEIRAMVD
-361 RKGYML
+361 RKGYLL

-387 GRESAY
+387 GRDSAY

-424 GKVHYREAEELSA
+424 GKMHYRDAAELST
-437 LYPRWN
+437 LYPKWN
-443 DFIALRNRLDPLRTF
+443 DFIALRDRLDPGRTF
-458 SNAYTDTVFGQ
+458 ANAYTDTVFGK

>member
-1 MSRVLPYAVPG
+1 
-12 GGNRARESGGGSKM
+12 
-26 GSKKP
+26 
-31 SVLGKESLMATW
+31 MATW

-50 IAHPQSIESPRNVT
+50 VAHPQSIESPRNVG
-64 ELAAVVAEA
+64 ELAEIVAQA
-73 TAQGQKVKAV
+73 SALGQKIKAV

-90 SAAATDGRMIRL
+90 SAAATDGRMLRL
-102 DNLSGI
+102 ENLRGI
-108 SHVDRARNQV
+108 THVDREKNQV

-135 EGLALANL
+135 EGLALANM

-160 GTGTALTG
+160 GTGKALTG
-168 LAGQVVAMTLVNG
+168 LAGQVVAMTMVNG
-181 HGEILECSDSCNA
+181 NGEIVECSATSHS
-194 DILDVG
+194 DVFEAG

-205 AVGVIS
+205 ALGVVS
-211 DYTLQ
+211 QYTLQ
-216 AVPSFR
+216 VVPAFR

-236 ENVHELAAA
+236 ENA
-245 HDHFEFFWIPHTKWA
+245 HDLSATNDHFEFFWIPHTKWA

-274 LPRIKGWIEKT
+274 LPRVRGWVEKT

-291 FGALC
+291 FGAVC
-296 RVGRVRPSLIPRLA
+296 RVGRARPSLIPRLA

-351 ALRDIRAMVE
+351 ALKEIRAMVD
-361 RKGYML
+361 RKGYLL

-387 GRESAY
+387 GRDSAY

-424 GKVHYREAEELSA
+424 GKMHYRDAAELST
-437 LYPRWN
+437 LYPKWN
-443 DFIALRNRLDPLRTF
+443 DFIALRDRLDPGRTF
-458 SNAYTDTVFGQ
+458 ANAYTDTVFGK

>member
-1 MSRVLPYAVPG
+1 
-12 GGNRARESGGGSKM
+12 
-26 GSKKP
+26 
-31 SVLGKESLMATW
+31 MATW

-50 IAHPQSIESPRNVT
+50 KASPVSIDAPRSVT
-64 ELAAVVAEA
+64 ELAALVASASE
-73 TAQGQKVKAV
+73 QGQKVKAV

-90 SAAATDGRMIRL
+90 SAAATNGRMIRL
-102 DNLSGI
+102 ENLSGI
-108 SHVDRARNQV
+108 LHVDRATCRV

-124 RLSDLNTLLHA
+124 RLSELNTLLDA

-160 GTGTALTG
+160 GTGKALTG
-168 LAGQVVAMTLVNG
+168 LAGQVVAMKLVNG
-181 HGEILECSDSCNA
+181 LGEIIECSQSVNPH
-194 DILDVG
+194 IFDVA

-205 AVGVIS
+205 ALGVITE
-211 DYTLQ
+211 YTLQ

-222 LRALEQPMRLDDVL
+222 LRALEQPMRLDEVL
-236 ENVHELAAA
+236 ENAHDLASTN
-245 HDHFEFFWIPHTKWA
+245 DHFEFFWIPHTKWA
-260 LTKRNNRTDDELQP
+260 LTKRNNRTEDELQP
-274 LPRIKGWIEKT
+274 LPRVKGWIEKT

-291 FGALC
+291 FGAVC
-296 RVGRVRPSLIPRLA
+296 RIGRARPSLIPRLA

-344 PVEAVVP
+344 PVEALVP
-351 ALRDIRAMVE
+351 ALKEIRAMVD
-361 RKGYML
+361 RKGYLL

-379 DVALSTAY
+379 DVPLSTAY
-387 GRESAY
+387 GRDSAY

-403 CEPFFRDVEDILRGY
+403 CQPFFRDVEDILRAY

-424 GKVHYREAEELSA
+424 GKMHYREADELSK
-437 LYPRWN
+437 LYPRW
-443 DFIALRNRLDPLRTF
+443 DEFIALRDQLDPQRTF
-458 SNAYTDTVFGQ
+458 SNAYSDTVFGK

>member
-1 MSRVLPYAVPG
+1 
-12 GGNRARESGGGSKM
+12 
-26 GSKKP
+26 
-31 SVLGKESLMATW
+31 MATW

-50 IAHPQSIESPRNVT
+50 KASPVSIDAPRSVA
-64 ELAAVVAEA
+64 ELAALVARASE
-73 TAQGQKVKAV
+73 QGQKVKAV

-90 SAAATDGRMIRL
+90 SAAATNGRMIRL
-102 DNLSGI
+102 ENLNGI
-108 SHVDRARNQV
+108 LHVDRATCQV

-124 RLSDLNTLLHA
+124 RLSELNTLLDA

-160 GTGTALTG
+160 GTGKALTG
-168 LAGQVVAMTLVNG
+168 LAGQVVAMKLVNG
-181 HGEILECSDSCNA
+181 HGEIIECSQSVNPH
-194 DILDVG
+194 IFDVA

-205 AVGVIS
+205 ALGVITE
-211 DYTLQ
+211 YTLQ

-222 LRALEQPMRLDDVL
+222 LRALEQPMRLDEVL
-236 ENVHELAAA
+236 ENAHDLASTN
-245 HDHFEFFWIPHTKWA
+245 DHFEFFWIPHTKWA
-260 LTKRNNRTDDELQP
+260 LTKRNNRTEDELQP
-274 LPRIKGWIEKT
+274 LPRVKGWIEKT

-291 FGALC
+291 FGAVC
-296 RVGRVRPSLIPRLA
+296 RIGRARPSLIPRLA

-344 PVEAVVP
+344 PVEALVP
-351 ALRDIRAMVE
+351 ALREIRAMVD
-361 RKGYML
+361 RKGYLL

-379 DVALSTAY
+379 DVPLSTAY
-387 GRESAY
+387 GRDSAY

-403 CEPFFRDVEDILRGY
+403 CQPFFRDVEDILRAY

-424 GKVHYREAEELSA
+424 GKMHYREADELSK
-437 LYPRWN
+437 LYPRW
-443 DFIALRNRLDPLRTF
+443 DEFITLRNQLDPQRTF
-458 SNAYTDTVFGQ
+458 SNAYSDTVFGK

>member
-1 MSRVLPYAVPG
+1 
-12 GGNRARESGGGSKM
+12 
-26 GSKKP
+26 
-31 SVLGKESLMATW
+31 MATW

-50 IAHPQSIESPRNVT
+50 KASPISIESPRSVG
-64 ELAAVVAEA
+64 ELAALVASASEL
-73 TAQGQKVKAV
+73 GQKVKAV

-90 SAAATDGRMIRL
+90 SAAATNGRMVRL
-102 DNLSGI
+102 ESLSGI
-108 SHVDRARNQV
+108 LNVDRAKCQV

-124 RLSDLNTLLHA
+124 RLSDLNTLLHS

-160 GTGTALTG
+160 GTGKALTG
-168 LAGQVVAMTLVNG
+168 LAGQVVAMKLING
-181 HGEILECSDSCNA
+181 QGEIIECSKSVNPQ
-194 DILDVG
+194 IFDVA

-205 AVGVIS
+205 ALGIITE
-211 DYTLQ
+211 YTLQ

-236 ENVHELAAA
+236 ENAHDLADT

-260 LTKRNNRTDDELQP
+260 LTKRNNRTEDELQP
-274 LPRIKGWIEKT
+274 LPRVKGWIEKT

-291 FGALC
+291 FGAVC
-296 RVGRVRPSLIPRLA
+296 RVGRARPSLIPRLA

-322 DQSFKIFAS
+322 DQSYKIFAS

-344 PVEAVVP
+344 PVEALVP
-351 ALRDIRAMVE
+351 ALKEIRAMVD
-361 RKGYML
+361 RKGYLL

-379 DVALSTAY
+379 DVPLSTAY
-387 GRESAY
+387 GRDSAY

-403 CEPFFRDVEDILRGY
+403 CEPFFRDVEDILRAY

-424 GKVHYREAEELSA
+424 GKMHYRDAEELSK
-437 LYPRWN
+437 LYPRW
-443 DFIALRNRLDPLRTF
+443 DEFIALRDQLDPQRTF
-458 SNAYTDTVFGQ
+458 SNAYSDTVFGK

>member
-1 MSRVLPYAVPG
+1 
-12 GGNRARESGGGSKM
+12 
-26 GSKKP
+26 
-31 SVLGKESLMATW
+31 MATW

-50 IAHPQSIESPRNVT
+50 KASPVSIDAPRSVA
-64 ELAAVVAEA
+64 ELAALVASASE
-73 TAQGQKVKAV
+73 QGQKVKAV

-90 SAAATDGRMIRL
+90 SAAATNGRMIRL
-102 DNLSGI
+102 ENLSGI
-108 SHVDRARNQV
+108 LHVDRATCRV

-124 RLSDLNTLLHA
+124 RLSELNTLLDA

-160 GTGTALTG
+160 GTGKALTG
-168 LAGQVVAMTLVNG
+168 LAGQVVAMKLVNG
-181 HGEILECSDSCNA
+181 HGEIIECSQSVNPH
-194 DILDVG
+194 IFDVA

-205 AVGVIS
+205 ALGVITE
-211 DYTLQ
+211 YTLQ

-236 ENVHELAAA
+236 ENAHDLASTN
-245 HDHFEFFWIPHTKWA
+245 DHFEFFWIPHTKWA
-260 LTKRNNRTDDELQP
+260 LTKRNNRTEDELQP
-274 LPRIKGWIEKT
+274 LPRVKGWIEKT

-291 FGALC
+291 FGAVC
-296 RVGRVRPSLIPRLA
+296 RIGRARPSLIPRLA

-344 PVEAVVP
+344 PVEALVP
-351 ALRDIRAMVE
+351 ALKEIRAMVD
-361 RKGYML
+361 RKGYLL

-379 DVALSTAY
+379 DVPLSTAY
-387 GRESAY
+387 GRDSAY

-403 CEPFFRDVEDILRGY
+403 CQPFFRDVEDILRAY

-424 GKVHYREAEELSA
+424 GKMHYREADELSK
-437 LYPRWN
+437 LYPRW
-443 DFIALRNRLDPLRTF
+443 DEFITLRNQLDPQRTF
-458 SNAYTDTVFGQ
+458 SNAYSDTVFGK

>member
-1 MSRVLPYAVPG
+1 
-12 GGNRARESGGGSKM
+12 
-26 GSKKP
+26 
-31 SVLGKESLMATW
+31 MATW

-50 IAHPQSIESPRNVT
+50 KANPLSIEAPKSVS
-64 ELAAVVAEA
+64 ELSAIVSRALE
-73 TAQGQKVKAV
+73 QGQKVKAV

-90 SAAATDGRMIRL
+90 SAAATNGRMIRL
-102 DNLSGI
+102 ENLNGI
-108 SHVDRARNQV
+108 LHIDHTSCQV

-124 RLSDLNTLLHA
+124 RLSDLNMLLHT

-160 GTGTALTG
+160 GTGKALTG
-168 LAGQVVAMTLVNG
+168 LAGQVVAMKLING
-181 HGEILECSDSCNA
+181 QGEIIECSKSLNPH
-194 DILDVG
+194 IFDVA

-205 AVGVIS
+205 ALGIITE
-211 DYTLQ
+211 YTLQ

-236 ENVHELAAA
+236 ENAHDLASA

-260 LTKRNNRTDDELQP
+260 LTKRNNRTEDELQP
-274 LPRIKGWIEKT
+274 LPRVKGWIEKT

-296 RVGRVRPSLIPRLA
+296 RVGRARPSLIPRLA

-344 PVEAVVP
+344 PVEGLVP
-351 ALRDIRAMVE
+351 ALREIRAMVD
-361 RKGYML
+361 RKGYLL

-379 DVALSTAY
+379 DVPLSTAF
-387 GRESAY
+387 GRDSAY

-403 CEPFFRDVEDILRGY
+403 CEPFFRDVEDILRAY

-424 GKVHYREAEELSA
+424 GKMHYRDAEELSK
-437 LYPRWN
+437 LYPRW
-443 DFIALRNRLDPLRTF
+443 DEFIALRNQLDPQRTF
-458 SNAYTDTVFGQ
+458 SNVYSDTVFGK

>member
-1 MSRVLPYAVPG
+1 
-12 GGNRARESGGGSKM
+12 
-26 GSKKP
+26 
-31 SVLGKESLMATW
+31 MATW

-50 IAHPQSIESPRNVT
+50 KASPLSIDAPRS
-64 ELAAVVAEA
+64 VAEL
-73 TAQGQKVKAV
+73 TALVASASEQGQKVKAV

-90 SAAATDGRMIRL
+90 SAAATNGRMIRL
-102 DNLSGI
+102 ENLSGI
-108 SHVDRARNQV
+108 LHVDRATCRV

-124 RLSDLNTLLHA
+124 RLSELNTLLDA

-160 GTGTALTG
+160 GTGKALTG
-168 LAGQVVAMTLVNG
+168 LAGQVVAMKLVNG
-181 HGEILECSDSCNA
+181 LGEIIECSQSVNPH
-194 DILDVG
+194 IFDVA

-205 AVGVIS
+205 ALGVITE
-211 DYTLQ
+211 YTLQ

-236 ENVHELAAA
+236 ENAHDLASTN
-245 HDHFEFFWIPHTKWA
+245 DHFEFFWIPHTKWA
-260 LTKRNNRTDDELQP
+260 LTKRNNRTEDELQP
-274 LPRIKGWIEKT
+274 LPRVKGWIEKT

-291 FGALC
+291 FGAVC
-296 RVGRVRPSLIPRLA
+296 RIGRARPSLIPRLA

-344 PVEAVVP
+344 PVEALVP
-351 ALRDIRAMVE
+351 ALKEIRAMVD
-361 RKGYML
+361 RKGYLL

-379 DVALSTAY
+379 DVPLSTAY
-387 GRESAY
+387 GRDSAY

-403 CEPFFRDVEDILRGY
+403 CQPFFRDVEDILRAY

-424 GKVHYREAEELSA
+424 GKMHYREADELSK
-437 LYPRWN
+437 LYPRW
-443 DFIALRNRLDPLRTF
+443 DEFITLRNQLDPQRTF
-458 SNAYTDTVFGQ
+458 SNAYSDTVFGK

>member
-1 MSRVLPYAVPG
+1 
-12 GGNRARESGGGSKM
+12 
-26 GSKKP
+26 
-31 SVLGKESLMATW
+31 MATW

-50 IAHPQSIESPRNVT
+50 KASPVSIDAPRS
-64 ELAAVVAEA
+64 VAEL
-73 TAQGQKVKAV
+73 TALVASASEQGQKVKAV

-90 SAAATDGRMIRL
+90 SAAATNGRMIRL
-102 DNLSGI
+102 ENLSGI
-108 SHVDRARNQV
+108 LHIDRATCRV

-124 RLSDLNTLLHA
+124 RLSELNTLLDA

-160 GTGTALTG
+160 GTGKALTG
-168 LAGQVVAMTLVNG
+168 LAGQVVAMKLVNG
-181 HGEILECSDSCNA
+181 LGEIIECSQSVNPH
-194 DILDVG
+194 IFDVA

-205 AVGVIS
+205 ALGVITE
-211 DYTLQ
+211 YTLQ

-236 ENVHELAAA
+236 ENAHDLASTN
-245 HDHFEFFWIPHTKWA
+245 DHFEFFWIPHTKWA
-260 LTKRNNRTDDELQP
+260 LTKRNNRTEDELQP
-274 LPRIKGWIEKT
+274 LPRVKGWIEKT

-291 FGALC
+291 FGAVC
-296 RVGRVRPSLIPRLA
+296 RIGRARPSLIPRLA

-344 PVEAVVP
+344 PVEALVP
-351 ALRDIRAMVE
+351 ALKEIRAMVD
-361 RKGYML
+361 RKGYLL

-379 DVALSTAY
+379 DVPLSTAY
-387 GRESAY
+387 GRDSAY

-403 CEPFFRDVEDILRGY
+403 CEPFFRDVEDILRAY

-424 GKVHYREAEELSA
+424 GKMHYREADELSK
-437 LYPRWN
+437 LYPRW
-443 DFIALRNRLDPLRTF
+443 DEFITLRNQLDPQRTF
-458 SNAYTDTVFGQ
+458 SNAYSDTVFGK

>member
-1 MSRVLPYAVPG
+1 
-12 GGNRARESGGGSKM
+12 
-26 GSKKP
+26 
-31 SVLGKESLMATW
+31 MATW

-50 IAHPQSIESPRNVT
+50 KASPVSIDAPRSVA
-64 ELAAVVAEA
+64 ELAALVASASE
-73 TAQGQKVKAV
+73 QGQKVKAV

-90 SAAATDGRMIRL
+90 SAAATNGRMIRL
-102 DNLSGI
+102 ENLNGI
-108 SHVDRARNQV
+108 LHVDRATCQV

-124 RLSDLNTLLHA
+124 RLSDLNTLLDA

-160 GTGTALTG
+160 GTGKALTG
-168 LAGQVVAMTLVNG
+168 LAGQVVAMKLVNG
-181 HGEILECSDSCNA
+181 HGEIIECSQSVNPH
-194 DILDVG
+194 IFDVA

-205 AVGVIS
+205 ALGVITE
-211 DYTLQ
+211 YILQ

-222 LRALEQPMRLDDVL
+222 LRALEQPMRLDEVL
-236 ENVHELAAA
+236 ENAHDLASTN
-245 HDHFEFFWIPHTKWA
+245 DHFEFFWIPHTKWA
-260 LTKRNNRTDDELQP
+260 LTKRNNRTEDELQP
-274 LPRIKGWIEKT
+274 LPRVKGWIEKT

-291 FGALC
+291 FGAVC
-296 RVGRVRPSLIPRLA
+296 RVGRARPSLIPRLA

-344 PVEAVVP
+344 PVEALVP
-351 ALRDIRAMVE
+351 ALKEIRAMVD
-361 RKGYML
+361 RKGYLL

-379 DVALSTAY
+379 DVPLSTAY
-387 GRESAY
+387 GRDSAY

-403 CEPFFRDVEDILRGY
+403 CQPFFRDVEDILRAY

-424 GKVHYREAEELSA
+424 GKMHYREADELSK
-437 LYPRWN
+437 LYPRW
-443 DFIALRNRLDPLRTF
+443 DEFITLRNQLDPQRTF
-458 SNAYTDTVFGQ
+458 SNAYSDTVFGK